1 MPMNRAARTIYF
13 TALGLWVG
21 GMTTLVAIVAPTVF
35 RTAPSRAVAG
45 RIFGSILQAFG
56 PAQIVL
62 GILAALAVVV
72 LMKGKELKPRTGAL
86 RLGVLLVMQLVACNA
101 QFVLGPAI
109 ERERA
114 SIVNFDSLPVGVPA
128 RARFDSL
135 HAWSVRLAGISLLAG
150 IGLLARSAATVKAAD
165 GP

>member
-1 MPMNRAARTIYF
+1 MIRTARTIYF

-21 GMTTLVAIVAPTVF
+21 GMATLFAVVAPTVF
-35 RTAPSRAVAG
+35 RAAPSRAVG
-45 RIFGSILQAFG
+45 GTIFGAVLKSFG
-56 PAQIVL
+56 TVQIVL

-72 LMKGKELKPRTGAL
+72 LIKGGDLKPRAGWL
-86 RLGVLLVMQLVACNA
+86 RLGVLLVMLLVACNA

-114 SIVNFDSLPVGVPA
+114 AIPNFESVPAGVPA

-135 HAWSVRLAGISLLAG
+135 HNWSVRLGSLSLLAG
-150 IGLLARSAATVKAAD
+150 LGLLVWSAAAKKPSD